1 MKKWSKKQKLVRNLV
16 ILLFILA
23 GIFGGKIALSGLYR
37 NADTAHAAS
46 EATLHYGSS
55 DIRAVLEDGNKRHY
69 LGVYEKWFSIN
80 TVEKDWKGWKFSN
93 YYGAKEID
101 YQKPINF
108 SWYIE
113 NDAIVIYGIVCDAN
127 IASVEIGIRYGE
139 KMVYIKQEDLFDDMF
154 MIKQSRYNQENQDQ
168 DTDPVIAEIRGY
180 NQDKVIVYS
189 ENTQR

>member
-1 MKKWSKKQKLVRNLV
+1 MKKWSKKQKLARNLV

-46 EATLHYGSS
+46 EATLHYGPS

-69 LGVYEKWFSIN
+69 LGVYDKWYSIN

-101 YQKPINF
+101 YQKPVNF

-113 NDAIVIYGIVCDAN
+113 NGIIIIYGIVCDAN

-139 KMVYIKQEDLFDDMF
+139 QMVYVKQEELFDDMF
-154 MIKQSRYNQENQDQ
+154 LFTQKRYHQGNSDQ
-168 DTDPVIAEIRGY
+168 NEESVLTEIRGY
-180 NQDKVIVYS
+180 DQNGNITYS
-189 ENTQR
+189 ENT